1 MPSPGASMLA
11 SQIAPLTF
19 VVEGGFETTLQSGWS
34 TATRVARALHAG
46 WTCASPTTQSTMTSA
61 FAAEFSDFSSSI
73 GPGYLQAIGIGID
86 AEIQQWVASWQHDPR
101 IHAYA
106 PSASAIYRQIM
117 AASPWDSAAIR
128 ALSQRVADVFMGHFV
143 QAVG

>member
-19 VVEGGFETTLQSGWS
+19 TVEGGFETTLQSGWH
-34 TATRVARALHAG
+34 TASRIASAMDTG
-46 WTCASPTTQSTMTSA
+46 WTCASPVTPSTMTGS
-61 FAAEFSDFSSSI
+61 FASEFADIRSSI
-73 GPGYLQAIGIGID
+73 GPGYLHAIGIGID
-86 AEIQQWVASWQHDPR
+86 AEIQQWVASWQHEPH

-128 ALSQRVADVFMGHFV
+128 ALSQRVADVFIANFV
-143 QAVG
+143 QEVG